1 MTRPYRD
8 FSNLVLNTE
17 KGVDYDLTVMDRG
30 GKVTVA
36 AIHGGAIEPLT
47 GELAASIAEEKHN
60 LYVFQGLCLRGNDA
74 LRIPP
79 SRYDEMRLRALL
91 QRGQAALSL
100 EGTGSEEKAVLLGG
114 RNRRLRAILQ
124 EALEGAGWE
133 TGNLSGVVA
142 AHDPSLFFNRPAQ
155 GGVQLAL
162 SHAVRA
168 AMIEGPLSDFAWEE
182 KARWNERFHT
192 LVDAVRAALQRY
204 LLEIASDL
212 DRTMER
218 FERAT
223 DAFPPSLRDGGHERE
238 KDNS

>member
-1 MTRPYRD
+1 MNRPYRD

-17 KGVDYDLTVMDRG
+17 KGVDYDLTVVDRG
-30 GKVTVA
+30 GQVTVV
-36 AIHGGAIEPLT
+36 AIHGGGIEPLT
-47 GELAASIAEEKHN
+47 GELAASIAEGEHN
-60 LYVFQGLCLRGNDA
+60 LYVFQGLRSQGNEA

-100 EGTGSEEKAVLLGG
+100 EGTGKEGEAVLLGG
-114 RNRRLRAILQ
+114 RNRRLRALLR

-133 TGNLSGVVA
+133 TENLSGVVA

-162 SHAVRA
+162 SRALRA

-182 KARWNERFHT
+182 ARWNERFHT
-192 LVDAVRAALQRY
+192 FVDAARAALERY
-204 LLEIASDL
+204 LLETASDL

-223 DAFPPSLRDGGHERE
+223 DAFPPSIREGGHGHGE
-238 KDNS
+238 DDS